1 VQIAVALAIPVALAL
16 LVWAVIGIHKLRRPE
31 DDDERRDMLEDLRE
45 LASWLNS
52 FF

>member
-16 LVWAVIGIHKLRRPE
+16 LVWAVIGIHKLRHPE